1 MRTWD
6 LVALVVLSVKSEN
19 CSHDRSRGEETAR
32 IMKSA
37 MSSSDDRL
45 ERATTALDEAAGSNE
60 DKEALEQNPSK
71 CNSVTLILNS
81 K

>member
-1 MRTWD
+1 MRTASQR
-6 LVALVVLSVKSEN
+6 LMTNL
-19 CSHDRSRGEETAR
+19 EEKKKQLAR
-32 IMKSA
+32 ILKSA

-45 ERATTALDEAAGSNE
+45 ERATTALEEAAGNSE
-60 DKEALEQNPSK
+60 DQEALERNPSK

>member
-1 MRTWD
+1 MRT
-6 LVALVVLSVKSEN
+6 AESKT
-19 CSHDRSRGEETAR
+19 HDQSRGKETAR

-60 DKEALEQNPSK
+60 DQEALERNPSK
-71 CNSVTLILNS
+71 CNRVTLILNS